1 MKDPDVTDKFVC
13 CPEIIINSEQMSDAD
28 VLGKFIYLFL
38 FIFLVT
44 QNLKSTPTDD
54 ECRHFG

>member
-28 VLGKFIYLFL
+28 VLGKFIL
-38 FIFLVT
+38 FIFFFFF
-44 QNLKSTPTDD
+44 
-54 ECRHFG
+54 FGHAEFKINSN